1 MVVALFEEGD
11 FPLDA
16 IWLDDLHTDA
26 HRYFQWNASSFS
38 DPVEMQKNIS
48 HYGKVAVAISDPH
61 FKVDPKYH
69 VYAGAKGKYFVK
81 KSDGDDFIGENKTIF

>member
-1 MVVALFEEGD
+1 MVVALFEKGD

-26 HRYFQWNASSFS
+26 YRYFKWNASTFS

-48 HYGKVAVAISDPH
+48 HYGKVAVSISDPH
-61 FKVDPKYH
+61 FKIDPNYH
-69 VYAGAKGKYFVK
+69 VYAGAKGKYFVRK
-81 KSDGDDFIGENKTIF
+81 ANGEDFIGE